1 MHCPGRTLAAATL
14 LTATACRSSDG
25 SPAAAAKEPL
35 AARQPAA
42 ITALGRLQPRD
53 GIIRVAGPSR
63 VSVVIAKL
71 LVAEGDRVETGR
83 PLAVLDTL
91 AEDEARAARTKAE
104 LRNAEQDLARY
115 EELFRQR
122 IAAVSLREAAQLKV
136 DVARAE
142 LQAAQSAVD
151 LDTVRAPLRGQVI
164 KIRARPGE
172 RVGPEGIAELAE
184 TDRMYA
190 VAEVYETDIGRVHVG
205 QRATMKSPALDSALT
220 GTVEQIGMK
229 VGKLDALDTDP
240 AARTDARVVEVKIR
254 LDDSARGAAFSNL
267 QVEVTIRPD

>member
-240 AARTDARVVEVKIR
+240 AARTDARV
-254 LDDSARGAAFSNL
+254 
-267 QVEVTIRPD
+267 